1 MTLMV
6 IVINIVILFLIRVSS
21 AKDTL
26 HLGVLIS
33 QEGDFDLSGYIP
45 AMDLV
50 LESIKNDTSLPFEF
64 NVTLNDSMVRV
75 TTRVVLQG
83 PCCAMA
89 TT

>member
-33 QEGDFDLSGYIP
+33 QEGDLDLSGYIP
-45 AMDLV
+45 AMDLA

>member
-33 QEGDFDLSGYIP
+33 QEGDLDLSGYIP